1 MSACAVTAAFT
12 DPAQAACAVLILGLL
27 LTASVVATRN
37 HASLV
42 QATTRDHAVLRP
54 TARPVDDDRAARRVV
69 NRR

>member
-1 MSACAVTAAFT
+1 MSVCAVTATFT

-37 HASLV
+37 HASV
-42 QATTRDHAVLRP
+42 VHAATQDHPVVRP
-54 TARPVDDDRAARRVV
+54 AAQPVDHDRAARLVV